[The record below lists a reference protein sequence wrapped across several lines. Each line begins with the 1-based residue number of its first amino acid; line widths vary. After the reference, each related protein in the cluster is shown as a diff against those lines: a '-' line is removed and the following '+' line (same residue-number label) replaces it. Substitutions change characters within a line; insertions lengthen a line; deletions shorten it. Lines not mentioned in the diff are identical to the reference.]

1 MIMLVS
7 MKLNGRQISAEVE
20 PRMSLADFVRSPPN
34 GYTSVHLGCEHGVC
48 GACTLLIDEQIA
60 RSCITLAISCEGAN
74 VRTVEGLGDDSLIEE
89 LKKAFRTHH
98 GVQCGFC
105 TPAMLITAREIIAR
119 GMDVSEEDIRLAMS
133 GNICRCTGYSG
144 IVAAILAVMD
154 RRTNAPSLQ
163 TPEK

>member
-1 MIMLVS
+1 
-7 MKLNGRQISAEVE
+7 
-20 PRMSLADFVRSPPN
+20 
-34 GYTSVHLGCEHGVC
+34 
-48 GACTLLIDEQIA
+48 LI
-60 RSCITLAISCEGAN
+60 G
-74 VRTVEGLGDDSLIEE
+74 E

-154 RRTNAPSLQ
+154 RRTNALHCRQ
-163 TPEK
+163 PEK